1 MLPRYV
7 LFALVLLT
15 GCTSIQSIPP
25 GAYIQNVVA
34 PHHEFATAASF
45 RPSFGGRVT
54 PHGLLALAGE
64 DYFRVR
70 WSDGTV
76 SEWQTPRPG
85 NRTLVFVKSEAQ
97 PATQSVPQET
107 PRVAPSAAAARVQA
121 QPQRDSRPPEITIIA
136 PPVTPGMATA
146 STEKNLAIRGR
157 ATDESGVYEVLV
169 NDEEAELSAGG
180 YFNATV
186 LLAVGENKI
195 QVKATDT
202 KRNVGEF
209 SFTVIRGQA
218 LPPPTVVPSGR

>member
-1 MLPRYV
+1 
-7 LFALVLLT
+7 
-15 GCTSIQSIPP
+15 
-25 GAYIQNVVA
+25 
-34 PHHEFATAASF
+34 
-45 RPSFGGRVT
+45 
-54 PHGLLALAGE
+54 LAGE

-70 WSDGTV
+70 WVDGIV
-76 SEWQTPRPG
+76 SEWQTPQSG
-85 NRTLVFVKSEAQ
+85 NRTLVFVKPEPQPEATSI
-97 PATQSVPQET
+97 PRET
-107 PRVAPSAAAARVQA
+107 PRVAPSAGAARVQA

-157 ATDESGVYEVLV
+157 ATDESGVYEVIV

-186 LLAVGENKI
+186 LLAVGENEIKI
-195 QVKATDT
+195 KAADT